1 MDGSKDDNLVHRRT
15 QDIPVGM
22 PGRPGFN
29 QTLFGWQIEIDSELK
44 LGSCLIYPGAIAGP
58 FPQAEM
64 EACIDTLN
72 LACYKAQTATTC
84 PCFSTENISN
94 FVNKLNSTIY
104 NPSFVLD
111 LDKSCKDE
119 EMNEGLPYGLYTKK
133 DRYEYQDIKTLQF
146 AADVNNNKMM
156 NRCHR
161 YSQAPQIVPSSQQHE
176 DCVSKLNDVCSSLKI
191 LPKEKLCND
200 EEDYTYKSKWWATC
214 NRIANNHMPR
224 WKQHRNCNRFDYKT
238 GKYVFE
244 HCRKSCQSC
253 KCRTSD
259 DPDFRF
265 NGIEERT
272 CTWIAN
278 LSKKVKADFCQ
289 DIDVA
294 TKCQNACGK
303 GCCKDNT
310 NIRFKIK
317 RKSPDNG
324 RNQILR
330 LSCSD
335 IGNREWVDLCK
346 KKKVARFCPMKC
358 RRCLIQPR
366 MGG

>member
-22 PGRPGFN
+22 PERPGFN

-133 DRYEYQDIKTLQF
+133 DRYEYQDIKTLRF

-156 NRCHR
+156 
-161 YSQAPQIVPSSQQHE
+161 
-176 DCVSKLNDVCSSLKI
+176 
-191 LPKEKLCND
+191 
-200 EEDYTYKSKWWATC
+200 
-214 NRIANNHMPR
+214 
-224 WKQHRNCNRFDYKT
+224 
-238 GKYVFE
+238 KYVGALLVMAL
-244 HCRKSCQSC
+244 
-253 KCRTSD
+253 
-259 DPDFRF
+259 PD
-265 NGIEERT
+265 GINF
-272 CTWIAN
+272 WLVLFWN
-278 LSKKVKADFCQ
+278 D
-289 DIDVA
+289 
-294 TKCQNACGK
+294 TKLHK
-303 GCCKDNT
+303 
-310 NIRFKIK
+310 
-317 RKSPDNG
+317 
-324 RNQILR
+324 
-330 LSCSD
+330 
-335 IGNREWVDLCK
+335 DLC
-346 KKKVARFCPMKC
+346 
-358 RRCLIQPR
+358 L
-366 MGG
+366 